1 MNIDM
6 SQKKNCKCKIILFKS
21 LIFNEYVISKIH
33 CIYIYISLNIVSS
46 VEQFGELHCKVFF
59 I

>member
-33 CIYIYISLNIVSS
+33 CIYIYKLEYSVICRTIRRTSLLS
-46 VEQFGELHCKVFF
+46 FF